1 MSFSF
6 PPIYQPYI
14 NLYSPFPKVE
24 PVEKL
29 SRPYNDKIET
39 LVLYDKKGQ
48 IQEYCNEQCNK
59 SRRV

>member
-1 MSFSF
+1 VSFSF

-59 SRRV
+59 PRRV